1 MNTEEILLQILEEQK
16 KTRADINDI
25 RTDISE
31 MRTDING
38 IHLEI
43 NEMRSEMNEMRSD
56 ITELQNNQRE
66 MLDRQ
71 DKFDER
77 MAGFESRQ
85 DNFDK
90 KLDNVEAKQDTLE
103 KDVKSIKIT
112 LENEVS
118 PAIRTLTEMQVQNS
132 GRLVVIENDVRDLK
146 DNFAI
151 NEVLFGLEKMKSH
164 G

>member
-25 RTDISE
+25 RTDINE

-38 IHLEI
+38 IHSEI
-43 NEMRSEMNEMRSD
+43 NEMRSD
-56 ITELQNNQRE
+56 IMELQNNQRE

-71 DKFDER
+71 ER
-77 MAGFESRQ
+77 LENR
-85 DNFDK
+85 
-90 KLDNVEAKQDTLE
+90 QDTLE

>member
-25 RTDISE
+25 RTDIGE
-31 MRTDING
+31 MRT
-38 IHLEI
+38 EI

-103 KDVKSIKIT
+103 KDVRSIKIT

>member
-1 MNTEEILLQILEEQK
+1 MNTEEILLQILDEQK

-25 RTDISE
+25 RTDI
-31 MRTDING
+31 
-38 IHLEI
+38 
-43 NEMRSEMNEMRSD
+43 NEMRSD
-56 ITELQNNQRE
+56 ITELQKNQRE

-77 MAGFESRQ
+77 MVGFESRQ

-90 KLDNVEAKQDTLE
+90 KLDNVEAKQNTLE
-103 KDVKSIKIT
+103 KDVKSIRIT

>member
-38 IHLEI
+38 IHSEI
-43 NEMRSEMNEMRSD
+43 NEIRSEMNDMRSD

-71 DKFDER
+71 ER
-77 MAGFESRQ
+77 LENR
-85 DNFDK
+85 
-90 KLDNVEAKQDTLE
+90 QDTLE

>member
-25 RTDISE
+25 RTDI
-31 MRTDING
+31 
-38 IHLEI
+38 
-43 NEMRSEMNEMRSD
+43 NEMRSD
-56 ITELQNNQRE
+56 ITELQKNQRE

-77 MAGFESRQ
+77 MVGFESRQ

-90 KLDNVEAKQDTLE
+90 KLDNVEAKQNTLE
-103 KDVKSIKIT
+103 KDVKSIRIT

>member
-1 MNTEEILLQILEEQK
+1 
-16 KTRADINDI
+16 
-25 RTDISE
+25 
-31 MRTDING
+31 MRSDING
-38 IHLEI
+38 IHSEI
-43 NEMRSEMNEMRSD
+43 NEMRSDMNEMRSD

-71 DKFDER
+71 ER
-77 MAGFESRQ
+77 LE
-85 DNFDK
+85 N
-90 KLDNVEAKQDTLE
+90 KQDTLE
-103 KDVKSIKIT
+103 KDVRSIKIT

>member
-31 MRTDING
+31 IRT
-38 IHLEI
+38 EI
-43 NEMRSEMNEMRSD
+43 NEMRSD

-66 MLDRQ
+66 MLDRQDKFDERMAGFESRQ

-103 KDVKSIKIT
+103 KDVRSIKIT

>member
-25 RTDISE
+25 HTD
-31 MRTDING
+31 
-38 IHLEI
+38 I

-56 ITELQNNQRE
+56 ITELQKNQRE

-85 DNFDK
+85 DKFDE
-90 KLDNVEAKQDTLE
+90 KLDNVEAKQATLE
-103 KDVKSIKIT
+103 KDVRSIRIT

>member
-25 RTDISE
+25 RTDI
-31 MRTDING
+31 
-38 IHLEI
+38 
-43 NEMRSEMNEMRSD
+43 NEMRSD
-56 ITELQNNQRE
+56 ITELQKNQRE

-103 KDVKSIKIT
+103 KDVKSIRIT

>member
-1 MNTEEILLQILEEQK
+1 MNTEEILLQILDEQK

-25 RTDISE
+25 RTDINE

-38 IHLEI
+38 IHSEI
-43 NEMRSEMNEMRSD
+43 NEMRSD

-77 MAGFESRQ
+77 MAGFEGRQ

-103 KDVKSIKIT
+103 KDVRSIRIT

>member
-25 RTDISE
+25 RTDIGE
-31 MRTDING
+31 MRT
-38 IHLEI
+38 EI
-43 NEMRSEMNEMRSD
+43 NEMRSD

-103 KDVKSIKIT
+103 KDVRSIKIT

>member
-1 MNTEEILLQILEEQK
+1 MNTEEILLQILDEQK

-31 MRTDING
+31 MR
-38 IHLEI
+38 
-43 NEMRSEMNEMRSD
+43 SD
-56 ITELQNNQRE
+56 ITELQKNQRE

-77 MAGFESRQ
+77 MASFEGRQ

-103 KDVKSIKIT
+103 KDVKSIRIT
-112 LENEVS
+112 LENEIS

>member
-1 MNTEEILLQILEEQK
+1 MNTEEILLQILDEQK

-25 RTDISE
+25 RTDIGE
-31 MRTDING
+31 MRT
-38 IHLEI
+38 
-43 NEMRSEMNEMRSD
+43 EMNDMRSD

-71 DKFDER
+71 DKFDAR

-85 DNFDK
+85 DKFDE

-103 KDVKSIKIT
+103 KDVKSIRIT

>member
-1 MNTEEILLQILEEQK
+1 MNTEEILLQILDEQK

-25 RTDISE
+25 RT
-31 MRTDING
+31 
-38 IHLEI
+38 EI
-43 NEMRSEMNEMRSD
+43 NEMRSD

-77 MAGFESRQ
+77 MAGFEGRQ

>member
-31 MRTDING
+31 IRTDING
-38 IHLEI
+38 IHSEI

-103 KDVKSIKIT
+103 KDVRSIKIT

>member
-25 RTDISE
+25 RTDIGE
-31 MRTDING
+31 MRT
-38 IHLEI
+38 EI
-43 NEMRSEMNEMRSD
+43 NEMRSD
-56 ITELQNNQRE
+56 ITELQNNQHE

-103 KDVKSIKIT
+103 KDVRSIKIT

>member
-25 RTDISE
+25 RTDINE
-31 MRTDING
+31 MRADING
-38 IHLEI
+38 IHSEI

-71 DKFDER
+71 ER
-77 MAGFESRQ
+77 LENR
-85 DNFDK
+85 
-90 KLDNVEAKQDTLE
+90 QDTLE

>member
-31 MRTDING
+31 MRT
-38 IHLEI
+38 EI
-43 NEMRSEMNEMRSD
+43 NEMRSD

-103 KDVKSIKIT
+103 KDVRSIKIT

>member
-1 MNTEEILLQILEEQK
+1 MNTEEILLQILDEQK

-25 RTDISE
+25 RTDINE
-31 MRTDING
+31 MRTDINS
-38 IHLEI
+38 IHSEI
-43 NEMRSEMNEMRSD
+43 NEMRSD

-103 KDVKSIKIT
+103 KDVKSIRIT

>member
-1 MNTEEILLQILEEQK
+1 MNTEEILLQILDEQK

-25 RTDISE
+25 RTDI
-31 MRTDING
+31 
-38 IHLEI
+38 
-43 NEMRSEMNEMRSD
+43 NEMRSEMNDMRSD
-56 ITELQNNQRE
+56 ITELQKNQRE

-103 KDVKSIKIT
+103 KDVKSIRIT

>member
-25 RTDISE
+25 RTDI
-31 MRTDING
+31 NG
-38 IHLEI
+38 IHSEI
-43 NEMRSEMNEMRSD
+43 NEMRSDMNEMRSD

-71 DKFDER
+71 ER
-77 MAGFESRQ
+77 LE
-85 DNFDK
+85 N
-90 KLDNVEAKQDTLE
+90 KQDILE
-103 KDVKSIKIT
+103 KDVRSIKIT

>member
-38 IHLEI
+38 IHSEI

-66 MLDRQ
+66 MLDRPDQ
-71 DKFDER
+71 FAER

>member
-25 RTDISE
+25 RTDIGE
-31 MRTDING
+31 IRT
-38 IHLEI
+38 EI
-43 NEMRSEMNEMRSD
+43 NEMRSD

-71 DKFDER
+71 ER
-77 MAGFESRQ
+77 LE
-85 DNFDK
+85 N
-90 KLDNVEAKQDTLE
+90 KQDTLE
-103 KDVKSIKIT
+103 KDVRSIKIT